1 MREPGFH
8 LTKRIKRHIYIATLR
23 KKGEFRHYHNDSK
36 NVISSKT
43 TIRMQN
49 KLAKRALR
57 AEKRGI
63 RKQQR
68 EAKKEAK

>member
-8 LTKRIKRHIYIATLR
+8 LTKRIKRHIYITKLR
-23 KKGEFRHYHNDSK
+23 KEGKLFHSRSGSEEPISK
-36 NVISSKT
+36 L

-57 AEKRGI
+57 AEKRAV
-63 RKQQR
+63 RKQQK
-68 EAKKEAK
+68 EVKKEGK